1 MPDLDHTPLHSISIE
16 IERNGPAT
24 ARYHREAIEQIVQC
38 VEEGVYCALLGPRLS
53 GKTILLRYIEDNL
66 ARLLGWTCVYVN
78 LLDIRATTQQVF
90 FAELIRAV
98 SNSLTEQ
105 KVVGPL
111 EAVVGFPSSAG
122 FRAFLSDLL
131 TLIRRNLVL
140 IIDPLEALPTD
151 LVQALLTSLRAAYMD
166 QQGRDHQLTVVVSGA
181 LSLATVTVGESSPFR
196 GIVRRVFIGDLSEKD
211 SRSLIHD
218 MMAEAG
224 VSATNQALK
233 KLLEATRG
241 DIFLIRRI
249 CERCAE
255 TIATRK
261 DTCLQSRHVTRV
273 VERFLKHEVFQYA
286 PLIEAIRLIEE
297 DPDLLHCILR
307 LLEKEQ
313 IARTELPLPLSPD
326 LDPLYLT
333 GVVEKIDGEN
343 YRLQNLIYRRFLA
356 RHFTPGRVGHLLTM
370 AGRWDAALDYLEAG
384 LRQAK
389 ERKAAGIESGAGKK
403 RFSEPVPGRVDL
415 LPATINSI
423 YASQD
428 LAQAV
433 HFLRR
438 GLAAAFDV
446 ADARVWMRSAAEGN
460 HTPEQLTLIAP
471 AEVAAEADLHI
482 DINADR
488 LEARA
493 YRYQMPLRGQEG
505 EQRIIRAIP
514 LMIPGSRP
522 IGVVTISD
530 ELPEESAT
538 GQRERELQLVGFLNQ
553 AARALQTVSLR
564 RQELTLAGRVQS
576 NLLPPAPPSL
586 PGWQMTAIWRPAR
599 ETSGDFYDFIPLPG
613 GRLGLVLADVVD
625 KGMAAAL
632 LMTLTRTLIRTY
644 APEYTYSPERLLEI
658 VNQRILEDI
667 NTGQFVTMFYGVL
680 DPFHGWLSYSIAGHP
695 PPYLFPRNEDPFP
708 LIGHGLP
715 LGVDE
720 NGRWDPAQVE
730 IPPHALLVLYT
741 DGLLEAQ
748 NRHGEYFG
756 VDHMLEAI
764 SPHLHASA
772 KEVQDVLIN
781 RINTFA
787 GAGPQIDDIALMVI
801 ARGEKVEEEIT
812 RKAIGSTWYYRRMRT
827 GSVE

>member
-1 MPDLDHTPLHSISIE
+1 MPEQEQYFFGLLSTE
-16 IERNGPAT
+16 IDRNGPAT
-24 ARYHREAIEQIVQC
+24 ARYHREAVEQIVQC

-53 GKTILLRYIEDNL
+53 GKTMLLRYVEGNL
-66 ARLLGWTCVYVN
+66 ARLLGWTCVYIN
-78 LLDIRATTQQVF
+78 LLDVRATTQQVF

-98 SNSLTEQ
+98 SASLTEQ
-105 KVVGPL
+105 KVIKPL
-111 EAVVGFPSSAG
+111 EAAAGFPSSAG
-122 FRAFLSDLL
+122 FRAFLSDIL
-131 TLIRRNLVL
+131 TLIRRDLVL

-166 QQGRDHQLTVVVSGA
+166 QQGQDHRLAVVVSGA
-181 LSLATVTVGESSPFR
+181 LSLATVAVGESSPFR
-196 GIVRRVFIGDLSEKD
+196 GIVRRIFIGDLSEQD
-211 SRSLIHD
+211 SRSLIND
-218 MMAEAG
+218 LMTEME
-224 VSATNQALK
+224 VSATKQSLK
-233 KLLEATRG
+233 KLLDATRG

-255 TIATRK
+255 ITETRR
-261 DTCLQSRHVTRV
+261 DTCLRSRHVTSV
-273 VERFLKHEVFQYA
+273 VERFLRQEVFRYA

-307 LLEKEQ
+307 LLEEDRV
-313 IARTELPLPLSPD
+313 ARTELPLPLSPD

-333 GVVEKIDGEN
+333 GVVEKMEGEY
-343 YRLQNLIYRRFLA
+343 YRLQNLIYHRFLTQ
-356 RHFTPGRVGHLLTM
+356 HFTPGRVGHLLTM
-370 AGRWDAALDYLEAG
+370 AGRWDAAIDYLEAC
-384 LRQAK
+384 LRQEK
-389 ERKAAGIESGAGKK
+389 ERKATEIDSRAGK
-403 RFSEPVPGRVDL
+403 RRSDEPLPGRVDL

-423 YASQD
+423 YASPD
-428 LAQAV
+428 LPQAV

-446 ADARVWMRSAAEGN
+446 ADARVWVRTAAEGAQAA
-460 HTPEQLTLIAP
+460 ERLTLIAP
-471 AEVAAEADLHI
+471 VETTSEAELHL

-522 IGVVTISD
+522 IGVVTLRD
-530 ELPEESAT
+530 EMPEESAT
-538 GQRERELQLVGFLNQ
+538 GQRERDLQLIGFLNQ
-553 AARALQTVSLR
+553 AARALQTVSMR

-576 NLLPPAPPSL
+576 NLLPATPPSL

-644 APEYTYSPERLLEI
+644 APEYPYSPERLFEI

-695 PPYLFPRNEDPFP
+695 PPYLFPRGENPFP
-708 LIGHGLP
+708 LIGHGPP

-720 NGRWDPAQVE
+720 NIKWDSAQLE
-730 IPPHALLVLYT
+730 IPPHALLLLYT
-741 DGLLEAQ
+741 DGLLDTQ

-756 VDHMLEAI
+756 LKHMMETVR
-764 SPHLHASA
+764 PHLHASA

-781 RINTFA
+781 RITAFA
-787 GAGPQIDDIALMVI
+787 GSGPQVDDIALMVI